1 MHNRN
6 CKAFSI
12 AFKLTL
18 IIVERYILWERPLL
32 TKVLII
38 DDDIAMTELMRLMLN
53 RESFD
58 VITASSGEDGIEAV
72 KRHRPDVIVL
82 DLLMPG
88 EDGWHICKK
97 IRKNSQVPIMIL
109 SALNMPGL
117 ATRVFDA
124 GADEFLIKPVSAG
137 VLVAYLRK
145 LTRRARAE
153 LDALAARSTN

>member
-1 MHNRN
+1 M
-6 CKAFSI
+6 I
-12 AFKLTL
+12 
-18 IIVERYILWERPLL
+18 

-38 DDDIAMTELMRLMLN
+38 DDDIATTDLMKMMLN

-58 VITASSGEDGIEAV
+58 VITANSGEDGIEAV

-88 EDGWHICKK
+88 EDGWQICRR

-117 ATRVFDA
+117 STRVFDA

-145 LTRRARAE
+145 LSRRARAE
-153 LDALAARSTN
+153 LDALAARSAS

>member
-1 MHNRN
+1 MNPFAPRSTSFDLCGEDAYFWEN
-6 CKAFSI
+6 
-12 AFKLTL
+12 TL
-18 IIVERYILWERPLL
+18 H

-38 DDDIAMTELMRLMLN
+38 DDDVPMTDLMRMMLN

-58 VITASSGEDGIEAV
+58 VITANTGEDGIEAV
-72 KRHRPDVIVL
+72 KRYRPDVIVL

-88 EDGWHICKK
+88 EDGWHICNR
-97 IRKNSQVPIMIL
+97 IRKSSQVPILVL

-117 ATRVFDA
+117 AARVFEA
-124 GADEFLIKPVSAG
+124 GADEFLIKPVSTG

-153 LDALAARSTN
+153 LDALAANKASTGTLA

>member
-1 MHNRN
+1 M
-6 CKAFSI
+6 
-12 AFKLTL
+12 LV
-18 IIVERYILWERPLL
+18 VEDFILLEKPLY

-38 DDDIAMTELMRLMLN
+38 DDDVAMTDLMRLMLN

-58 VITASSGEDGIEAV
+58 VVTANSGEDGIEAV
-72 KRHRPDVIVL
+72 IRHRPDVIVL

-97 IRKNSQVPIMIL
+97 IRKSSQVPILIL

-117 ATRVFDA
+117 ASRVFDA

-153 LDALAARSTN
+153 LDALAARSAS

>member
-1 MHNRN
+1 M
-6 CKAFSI
+6 I
-12 AFKLTL
+12 
-18 IIVERYILWERPLL
+18 

-38 DDDIAMTELMRLMLN
+38 DDDVAMTDLMKMVLN

-58 VITASSGEDGIEAV
+58 VITVNSGEEGIEAV
-72 KRHRPDVIVL
+72 KRHRPDVVVL
-82 DLLMPG
+82 DLLMPD
-88 EDGWHICKK
+88 EDGWQICKK

-117 ATRVFDA
+117 STRVFDA
-124 GADEFLIKPVSAG
+124 GADELLIKPVSAG

-153 LDALAARSTN
+153 LTAVAARSASQ

>member
-1 MHNRN
+1 
-6 CKAFSI
+6 
-12 AFKLTL
+12 
-18 IIVERYILWERPLL
+18 LL

-38 DDDIAMTELMRLMLN
+38 DDDIAMTDLMRMILN

-58 VITASSGEDGIEAV
+58 VITANSGEDGIEAV

-88 EDGWHICKK
+88 EDGWQICRR

-117 ATRVFDA
+117 SSRVFDA

-145 LTRRARAE
+145 LSRRARAE
-153 LDALAARSTN
+153 LDALAARSAS

>member
-1 MHNRN
+1 M
-6 CKAFSI
+6 
-12 AFKLTL
+12 
-18 IIVERYILWERPLL
+18 L

-38 DDDIAMTELMRLMLN
+38 DDDIAMTDLMRMMLN

-58 VITASSGEDGIEAV
+58 VITTNTGEDGIEAV

-88 EDGWHICKK
+88 DDGWQICRR
-97 IRKNSQVPIMIL
+97 IRKISQVPIMIL

-117 ATRVFDA
+117 SSRVFDA

-153 LDALAARSTN
+153 LDALAARSAS

>member
-1 MHNRN
+1 
-6 CKAFSI
+6 
-12 AFKLTL
+12 
-18 IIVERYILWERPLL
+18 LL

-38 DDDIAMTELMRLMLN
+38 DDDVAMKDLVRLMLD

-58 VITASSGEDGIEAV
+58 VITASTGEDGIEAV
-72 KRHRPDVIVL
+72 RKHRPDVIVL

-88 EDGWHICKK
+88 EDGWQICRK
-97 IRKNSQVPIMIL
+97 IRKSSQVPIMIL
-109 SALNMPGL
+109 SALNIPGL
-117 ATRVFDA
+117 SSRVFDV

-153 LDALAARSTN
+153 LDALAARSAG

>member
-1 MHNRN
+1 M
-6 CKAFSI
+6 
-12 AFKLTL
+12 
-18 IIVERYILWERPLL
+18 L

-38 DDDIAMTELMRLMLN
+38 DDDIAMTDLMRMMLN

-58 VITASSGEDGIEAV
+58 VVISNTGEDGIEAV

-88 EDGWHICKK
+88 EDGWQICRR

-117 ATRVFDA
+117 SSSVFEA

-145 LTRRARAE
+145 LSRRARAE
-153 LDALAARSTN
+153 LDALAARSAS